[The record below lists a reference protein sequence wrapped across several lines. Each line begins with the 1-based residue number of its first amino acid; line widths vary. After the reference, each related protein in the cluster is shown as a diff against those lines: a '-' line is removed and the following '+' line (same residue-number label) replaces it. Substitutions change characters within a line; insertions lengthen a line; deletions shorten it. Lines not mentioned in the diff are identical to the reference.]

1 MTPLVFLD
9 VDGVLNDHT
18 PQENGYCGIE
28 PKLASR
34 LNRVL
39 RLSGAE
45 IVVSSAWRYMMFDRQ
60 MTPRGFGNMLAT
72 HGIDAIDRIAGF
84 TGRDTMIP
92 NEAGQLVPKPNE
104 RGELIAWWL
113 KRHDRPERRYV
124 VIDDLDLGI
133 TEAGHPFVQTNGK
146 IGLTVADADRAIE
159 ILTGRA
165 GR

>member
-1 MTPLVFLD
+1 MMAPLIFVD
-9 VDGVLNDHT
+9 VNGVLNDHT
-18 PQENGYCGIE
+18 PHENGYCGIE
-28 PKLASR
+28 SR
-34 LNRVL
+34 LAYHLNRIL
-39 RLSGAE
+39 RLTAAE

-60 MTPRGFGNMLAT
+60 MTCRGFGNLLAT
-72 HGIDAIDRIAGF
+72 HGVDAIDRIAGF

-92 NEAGQLVPKPNE
+92 DEAGQLVPMPNE
-104 RGELIAWWL
+104 RGVQISQWL

-146 IGLTVADADRAIE
+146 VGLTVADADRAIE

-165 GR
+165 G